1 MTETNYMQSPHFPQL
16 DMSSCFLPS
25 CVMLGRLSEFEGE
38 DRLEKPT
45 TTLTSYTGD
54 YLQVFGQCNLKCND
68 ITLKVFVVKTG
79 QVPIIGLKASQDLNL
94 IKIVMNVN
102 NAKKDGYLSENV
114 SDQFPK
120 VFEGLGCLKKPYHIK
135 VNPEIVPVVSLLRR
149 QPV

>member
-1 MTETNYMQSPHFPQL
+1 MQPEVQRYNAEIFRGK
-16 DMSSCFLPS
+16 DKTSS
-25 CVMLGRLSEFEGE
+25 
-38 DRLEKPT
+38 
-45 TTLTSYTGD
+45 
-54 YLQVFGQCNLKCND
+54 
-68 ITLKVFVVKTG
+68 
-79 QVPIIGLKASQDLNL
+79 PIIGLKASQDLNL